1 MLPIQVPSHTRGDL
15 LEVIRHTKD
24 GMRKFPDNGRS
35 YFASR
40 FADADTSDVF
50 ASMFPVEVIFN
61 YQGVYQQLERTDS
74 LFKTL
79 PAPDGCEPASM
90 LEARA
95 KRQQQVA
102 NWIERYEMALVE
114 MATLLQKKHKQ
125 WTLSDLPLAF
135 KTYEDLDSFQ
145 NDTLAELG
153 VQPEEV
159 EDVFPCLPMQEGILI
174 SQSRDPDAYRVSSIF
189 EVIPTQ
195 QNQVNCTRLQ
205 QAWEAVVRRHSLL
218 RALLVDNVPGSLGT
232 TNVVLKDPQPSIS
245 FFRAAGDTATLAMF
259 RAHQDTLA
267 QQDSG
272 LQHRMFICQLDN
284 GKAYLCLDINHAIFD
299 AHSRG
304 VILRDLQSA
313 YSANLNPDSG
323 RFRDVVSYLT
333 QQEQEETHAYWAR
346 YLDGVEPCFF
356 SSMAEPQDVCYRDGT
371 VHVPDIDANAVH
383 TFCQTW
389 DITIATIIQT
399 AWALVLSR
407 YTGATTPCF
416 GNLSSRRDLPV
427 EDVANIFGPLITTI
441 ACRVQLDE
449 HKTVMDV
456 LRAVQSDYTNSLPH
470 QNISL
475 ASVHSMLGLGANA
488 LFNTILS
495 LQRID
500 DTMAVNDSEIDFRG
514 QSGSDPTE
522 YAINIGA
529 GYNRSVMEIEIH
541 YQTRCI
547 DDAQAANLA
556 ESLSQ
561 AIYGIITKT
570 TSTIGDLQILSKR
583 QQQQL
588 WKWNGEV
595 PPVVERCV
603 HELFVEQARA
613 RPDAAAICAWD
624 GEMKYGELDELSS
637 RLAGYLVGLGVGPEA
652 IVPLCFEKSMWTVV
666 AMLAVL
672 KAGGAFAPLDPEHP
686 ASRHEEIF
694 RQTGAR
700 VVLASAQHSTLCSGG
715 NRTVVVVSEAA
726 MRELPSEASE
736 ASTTDKRTTTRT
748 KAQPDNPAYVLFTSG
763 STGKPKGVVIE
774 HRAILT
780 SCLGHG
786 KAFNLTSDS
795 RFLQFS
801 SYTFDVSITE
811 IWTTLLVGGC
821 TCVPSE
827 SDKKDDLSKAINAL
841 DANWAYLT
849 PLLRSFSIQ
858 SASRD
863 YKILSSEQNLWSPYA
878 RQITAYGPTECCV
891 LCTFYSGTLGFYTGL
906 LGKSVASVSWVVDPN
921 DHHKL
926 APLGAV
932 GELLVE
938 GPILARGYLND
949 AEKTAA
955 AFIDDPAWL
964 LEGCDQHAGR
974 RGRLYKTGDLVYY
987 NADGNLVYVNRKD
1000 AQVKVRGQRVELGE
1014 IEHHVRECMPEVGRM
1029 AVEVIMPGDDKDKAT
1044 VAVFVEQKEEEVSD
1058 GDGSSARVFFPS
1070 QVDSQLSERL
1080 PSYMVPGVYF
1090 SVAQLPM
1097 TTSGKTDRKRL
1108 REIGATFSAQQLA
1121 ELRTRSQGPKRQPST
1136 DKEKAMQQLWAQ
1148 VLNIDADSIG
1158 LDDSFFRLGGDSIT
1172 AMQVSSTARSLQ
1184 ISVTTADILEQ
1195 KTISRLAH
1203 RMSRNHFSSN
1213 LVMEDPVNRHFSLTP
1228 IQELYLRLES
1238 TGSACFDQSFFL
1250 ELSSL
1255 TNLESLRAAF
1265 KTLVR
1270 RHSMLRALFSQT
1282 AGEWSCAGSSPVR
1295 SGSAP
1300 TAVIAIHH
1308 LVIDLVSWR
1317 VLLEELEDL
1326 LLSRKLPAVPAVPFQ
1341 AWQALQT
1348 EHATKHKCPS
1358 GVAQDEVASG
1368 ESLSY
1373 WGIEPDAVK
1382 RGSVVSKQFALNEQ
1396 TTSALLGPCNDVFQ
1410 TRPVELM
1417 LAALAHSFA
1426 IAFSDRAPPT
1436 IFNESHGREPWDA
1449 GIDLSR
1455 TVGWFTSMLPIQVP
1469 SHTRGDLLEVIR
1481 HTKDGMRKFP
1491 DNGRSYF
1498 ASRFADADTS
1508 DVFASMFPVEVIFNY
1523 QGVYQQL
1530 ERTDSLFKTL
1540 PAPDG
1545 CEPAS
1550 MLEAPRFALFDVSAV
1565 VEKGRM
1571 HVTVTSDS
1579 KAKRQ
1584 QQVAN
1589 WIERYEM
1596 ALVEM
1601 ATLLQKKHKQWT
1613 LSDLPLAFKTYEDLD
1628 SFQNDTLAE
1637 LGVQPEEVE
1646 DVFPCLPMQE
1656 GILISQSRDPDAYR
1670 VSSIFEVIPTQQNQ
1684 VNCTRLQQAWEA
1696 VVRRHSLLRALLV
1709 DNVPGSLGTTNVVLK
1724 DPQPSISFFRAA
1736 GDTATLAMFRAHQD
1750 TLAQQDSGLQHRM
1763 FICQLDNGKAYL
1775 CLDINHAIFDAHSRG
1790 VILRDLQSAY
1800 SANLNP
1806 DSGRFRDVVSYL
1818 TQQEQEETHAYWARY
1833 LDGVEPCFFSSM
1845 AEPQDVCYRDG
1856 TVHVPDID
1864 ANAVHTFCQTWD
1876 ITIATIIQTAW
1887 ALVLSRY
1894 TGATTPCFGNLSSRR
1909 DLPVEDVANIFG
1921 PLITTIAC
1929 RVQLDEHKTVMDV
1942 LRAVQSDYTNSLP
1955 HQNISL
1961 ASVHSM
1967 LGLGANA
1974 LFNTILSLQRID
1986 DTMAV
1991 NDSEIDFR
1999 GQSGSDPT
2007 EYAINIG
2014 AGYNRSVMEIEIHYQ
2029 TRCIDDAQAA
2039 NLAESLSQ
2047 AIYGIIT
2054 KTTSTIGDLQILSKR
2069 QQQQLWK
2076 WNGEVPPVVERC
2088 VHELFVEQA
2097 RARPDAAAICAWDG
2111 EMKYGEL
2118 DELSSRL
2125 AGYLV
2130 GLGVGPEAIVPLCFE
2145 KSMWTVVAMLAVL
2158 KAGGA
2163 FAPLDPEHPASRHEE
2178 IFRQTGARVVLA
2190 SAQHSTLCS
2199 GGNRTVVV
2207 VSEAAMRELPSEASE
2222 ASTTDKRTTTRTKA
2236 QPDNPAYVLFTSGST
2251 GKPKGV
2257 VIEHRAILTSC
2268 LGHGKAYNLTSD
2280 SRFLQFSSYTFD
2292 VSITEIWTT
2301 LLMGG
2306 CTCVPSES
2314 DKKDDLLKAINAL
2327 DANWAHLT
2335 PTVAK
2340 LLDPERIPG
2349 LQNLI
2354 LGAELVTDHDWNRWS
2369 PYARQIT
2376 TYGPTECC
2384 VLCTFY
2390 SGTLGFYTGL
2400 LGKSVAS
2407 VSWVVDP
2414 NDHHKLAPLGAVGE
2428 LLVEGPILARGYLN
2442 DAEKTAAAFI
2452 DDPAW
2457 LLEGC
2462 DQHAGRRGRLYKTG
2476 DLVYYNAD
2484 GNLVYVN
2491 RKDAQVKVRGQ
2502 RVELGEIEHHVRE
2515 CMPEVGRMAVEVIMP
2530 GDDKDKATVAVFVEQ
2545 KEEEVSDGDGSSAR
2559 VFFPSQVD
2567 SQLSERLPSYMVPGV
2582 YFSVAQLPMTT
2593 SGKTDRKRLRE
2604 IGATFSAQQLAE
2616 LRTRSQGPKRQPSTD
2631 KEKAMQQLW
2640 AQVLNID
2647 ADSIGL
2653 DDSFFRLG
2661 GDSITA
2667 MQVSSTARS
2676 LQISVTTADILEQK
2690 TISRLA
2696 HRMSRNHFSSNLVME
2711 DPVNRHFSLTP
2722 IQELYLRLES
2732 TGSACFDQSFFLELS
2747 SLTNLE
2753 SLRAAFKTLVRRH
2766 SMLRALFSQTAGGR
2780 WQQHISDRGSAS
2792 FTVDYVR
2799 CIDSKD
2805 VSEAIRQSRDGLDV
2819 QNGPVLAAVLCDQGQ
2834 RQLLFIAIHHLVI
2847 DLVSWRVLLEELE
2860 DLLLS
2865 RKLPAVPAVPF
2876 QAWQALQTEHA
2887 TKHKCPSGVAQDEV
2901 ASGESLSYWGIE
2913 PDAVKRGSVVS
2924 KQFALNEQTTSALL
2938 GPCNDVFQTRPVEL
2952 MLAALAHSFAIA
2964 FSDRAPPTIFNES
2977 HGREPWDAGID
2988 LSRTVGWFTSMLPI
3002 QVPSHTRGDLLEVIR
3017 HTKDGMRKFPDNGR
3031 SYFASRFADADTSD
3045 VFASMFPVEVIF
3057 NYQGVYQQLE
3067 RTDSLFKT
3075 LPAPDGCEP
3084 ASMLEAPRFALF
3096 DVSAVVEKGR
3106 MHVTVTSDSKAKRQQ
3121 QVANWIERYEMALVE
3136 MATLLQKKHK
3146 QWTLSDL
3153 PLAFKTYEDLDSF
3166 QNDTLA
3172 ELGVQ
3177 PEEVEDVFPCL
3188 PMQEGILISQ
3198 SRDPD
3203 AYRVSSIF
3211 EVIPTQQNQVNCT
3224 RLQQAWE
3231 AVVRRHSLLRA
3242 LLVDNVPGSLGT
3254 TNVVLKDPQPSIS
3267 FFRAA
3272 GDTATL
3278 AMFRAHQDTL
3288 AQQDSGLQHRMFIC
3302 QLDNG
3307 KAYLCLDIN
3316 HAIFDAHSR
3325 GVILRDL
3332 QSAYSANLNPDSG
3345 RFRDV
3350 VSYLTQ
3356 QEQEETHAYWAR
3368 YLDGV
3373 EPCFF
3378 SSMAE
3383 PQDVCYR
3390 DGTVHVPDI
3399 DANAVHTF
3407 CQTWDITIATIIQTA
3422 WALVLS
3428 RYTGATTPCFGNLSS
3443 RRDLPVEDVANI
3455 FGPLITTIA
3464 CRVQLDEHKTVMDV
3478 LRAVQSDYTN
3488 SLPHQNI
3495 SLASVHSM
3503 LGLGANALFNTI
3515 LSLQRID
3522 DTMAVNDSEIDFR
3535 GQSGSDPTEYAIN
3548 IGAGYNRSVME
3559 IEIHYQTRCIDDAQA
3574 ANLAESLSQAIYGI
3588 ITKTTSTIGDLQI
3601 LSKRQ
3606 QQQLWKWN
3614 GEVPPVVER
3623 CVHELFVEQARA
3635 RPDAAAIC
3643 AWDGEM
3649 KYGELDELS
3658 SRLAGYL
3665 VGLGVG
3671 PEAIVPLC
3679 FEKSM
3684 WTVVA
3689 MLAVL
3694 KAGGAFAPLDPEH
3707 PASRHEEIFRQ
3718 TGARVVLA
3726 SAQHSTLCSGGNRTV
3741 VVVSEAAM
3749 RELPSE
3755 ASEAST
3761 TDKRT
3766 TTRTKAQP
3774 DNPAYV
3780 LFTSGSTGK
3789 PKGVVIEHRAILT
3802 SCLGHGKAYNLTSD
3816 SRFLQ
3821 FSSYTFDVSIT
3832 EIWTTLLMGGCT
3844 CVPSESDKKDD
3855 LLKAINA
3862 LDANWAHLT
3871 PTVAKLLDP
3880 ERIPGL
3886 QNLILGAELVTDHDW
3901 NRWSP
3906 YARQITTYG
3915 PTECCVLCTFY
3926 SGTLGFYTG
3935 LLGKSVASV
3944 SWVVDPNDHHK
3955 LAPLGAVGELLVE
3968 GPILARGYLNDA
3980 EKTAAA
3986 FIDDPAWLLEGCD
3999 QHAGRRGRLYKTGDL
4014 VYYNADGNLVYVNRK
4029 DAQVKVRGQRVELG
4043 EIEHHVRECMPEVG
4057 RMAVEV
4063 IMPGDDKDKA
4073 TVAVFVEQKEEE
4085 VSDGDGSSA
4094 RVFFPS
4100 QVDSQLSERLPSY
4113 MVPGVYFSVAQLPM
4127 TTSGKTDRKRLR
4139 EIGATFSAQQLA
4151 ELRTRS
4157 QGPKRQPSTDK
4168 EKAMQQL
4175 WAQVLNIDADSIGL
4189 DDSFFRLGGDSI
4201 TAMQVSSTARSL
4213 QISVTT
4219 ADILEQKTISRLA
4232 HRMSRNHFSSNL
4244 VMEDPVNRHFSLT
4257 PIQELYLRLEST
4269 GSACFDQSFF
4279 LELSSLTNLESLR
4292 AAFKTLVRRHSMLR
4306 ALFSQTAGGRWQQ
4319 HISDRGSA
4327 SFTVDYVRCIDS
4339 KDVSEAIRQSRD
4351 GLDVQNGP
4359 VLAAVLCDQ
4368 GQRQLLFIAI
4378 HHLVID
4384 LVSWRVLLEELEDL
4398 LLSRKLPA
4406 VPAVPFQAWQAL
4418 QTEHATKH
4426 KCPSGVA
4433 QDEVASGESL
4443 SYWGIEPD
4451 AVKRGSVVSKQ
4462 FALNEQ
4468 TTSALLGPCNDVFQ
4482 TRPVELMLAALA
4494 HSFAIAFSDRAPP
4507 TIFNES
4513 HGREPWDAGID
4524 LSRTV
4529 GWFTSMLPI
4538 QVPSHTRGDLL
4549 EVIRHTKDGMRKF
4562 PDNGRSYFASRFA
4575 DADTSDVFASMFPVE
4590 VIFNYQGVYQQLE
4603 RTDSLFKTLPAPDG
4617 CEPASMLE
4625 APRFALFDV
4634 SAVVEKGRMH
4644 VTVTSDSKAKR
4655 QQQVANW
4662 IERYEMALVEM
4673 ATLLQ
4678 KKHKQWTLSDLP
4690 LAFKTY
4696 EDLDSFQN
4704 DTLAELGVQPEE
4716 VEDVFPC
4723 LPMQEGILISQSR
4736 DPDAYRVSSI
4746 FEVIPTQQNQVN
4758 CTRLQQAW
4766 EAVVRRHSLLRA
4778 LLVDNV
4784 PGSLGTTNVV
4794 LKDPQP
4800 SISFFRA
4807 AGDTAT
4813 LAMFRA
4819 HQDTLAQQD
4828 SGLQHR
4834 MFICQLDNGKAY
4846 LCLDINHAIFDAH
4859 SRGVILRDLQS
4870 AYSANLNPDSGRF
4883 RDVVSY
4889 LTQQEQ
4895 EETHAYWAR
4904 YLDGVEPCFFSSMA
4918 EPQDVCYRDGTVHV
4932 PDIDANAVHTFCQ
4945 TWDITIATIIQT
4957 AWALVLSR
4965 YTGATTPCFGN
4976 LSSRRDLPVEDVANI
4991 FGPLITTIA
5000 CRVQLDEHKTVMD
5013 VLRAVQS
5020 DYTNSLPHQNISL
5033 ASVHSMLGLGAN
5045 ALFNTILSLQ
5055 RIDDTMAVND
5065 SEIDFRG
5072 QSGSDPT
5079 EGLDTIAL

>member
-1 MLPIQVPSHTRGDL
+1 MFPYRRSH
-15 LEVIRHTKD
+15 
-24 GMRKFPDNGRS
+24 FP
-35 YFASR
+35 ASR
-40 FADADTSDVF
+40 LVDLAAWAGGVDPAVAQSIVPFSLLNINSDVDTARIQEEVAAGCNIDKDLVEDIYPCSPLQEGLMSLTSKRAGDYIMQSVLELSVSMDESALRAAWEQVVKQSMMLRTRIVQHSRLGLLQVVVAGDIQWMEADHLGTYLAEDKA
-50 ASMFPVEVIFN
+50 ASMQPGDCLARYAFVKERDGGRRWFVWTMHHALYDGWSLPRILGAVEKAYNGGVLEERPGFN
-61 YQGVYQQLERTDS
+61 AFVQYLSQQDQEATTNYWQT
-74 LFKTL
+74 TL
-79 PAPDGCEPASM
+79 AGCEATMFPPLPPSIHQPVANAM
-90 LEARA
+90 LEHQCPPLPRTMASDTTTSTLIRA
-95 KRQQQVA
+95 AWAIVAGNYTSSDDVVFGATVTGRNAPVAGIEDIVGPAIATVPVRVRLPRDWTVPALLAAVQQQA
-102 NWIERYEMALVE
+102 TEMIPYE
-114 MATLLQKKHKQ
+114 
-125 WTLSDLPLAF
+125 
-135 KTYEDLDSFQ
+135 
-145 NDTLAELG
+145 
-153 VQPEEV
+153 
-159 EDVFPCLPMQEGILI
+159 
-174 SQSRDPDAYRVSSIF
+174 
-189 EVIPTQ
+189 
-195 QNQVNCTRLQ
+195 
-205 QAWEAVVRRHSLL
+205 
-218 RALLVDNVPGSLGT
+218 
-232 TNVVLKDPQPSIS
+232 
-245 FFRAAGDTATLAMF
+245 
-259 RAHQDTLA
+259 
-267 QQDSG
+267 
-272 LQHRMFICQLDN
+272 
-284 GKAYLCLDINHAIFD
+284 
-299 AHSRG
+299 
-304 VILRDLQSA
+304 
-313 YSANLNPDSG
+313 
-323 RFRDVVSYLT
+323 
-333 QQEQEETHAYWAR
+333 
-346 YLDGVEPCFF
+346 
-356 SSMAEPQDVCYRDGT
+356 
-371 VHVPDIDANAVH
+371 
-383 TFCQTW
+383 QT
-389 DITIATIIQT
+389 
-399 AWALVLSR
+399 
-407 YTGATTPCF
+407 G
-416 GNLSSRRDLPV
+416 
-427 EDVANIFGPLITTI
+427 
-441 ACRVQLDE
+441 
-449 HKTVMDV
+449 
-456 LRAVQSDYTNSLPH
+456 
-470 QNISL
+470 
-475 ASVHSMLGLGANA
+475 
-488 LFNTILS
+488 
-495 LQRID
+495 LQRIAKMGADAQHACGFQTLLIVQPAD
-500 DTMAVNDSEIDFRG
+500 DGLESDKSLGRWQTKSELQDFTTYALMVQCTLATERVQITASFDPQIIEQWQVQRMLGQLGFVAQQLAEAGGKTTVAEIDTLTPEDR
-514 QSGSDPTE
+514 
-522 YAINIGA
+522 
-529 GYNRSVMEIEIH
+529 
-541 YQTRCI
+541 
-547 DDAQAANLA
+547 
-556 ESLSQ
+556 
-561 AIYGIITKT
+561 
-570 TSTIGDLQILSKR
+570 
-583 QQQQL
+583 QQL

-849 PLLRSFSIQ
+849 STVAKLLDPERIPG
-858 SASRD
+858 
-863 YKILSSEQNLWSPYA
+863 LQNLILGAELVTDHDWNRWSPYA

-974 RGRLYKTGDLVYY
+974 RGRLYKTGDLV
-987 NADGNLVYVNRKD
+987 
-1000 AQVKVRGQRVELGE
+1000 
-1014 IEHHVRECMPEVGRM
+1014 
-1029 AVEVIMPGDDKDKAT
+1029 
-1044 VAVFVEQKEEEVSD
+1044 
-1058 GDGSSARVFFPS
+1058 
-1070 QVDSQLSERL
+1070 
-1080 PSYMVPGVYF
+1080 
-1090 SVAQLPM
+1090 
-1097 TTSGKTDRKRL
+1097 
-1108 REIGATFSAQQLA
+1108 
-1121 ELRTRSQGPKRQPST
+1121 
-1136 DKEKAMQQLWAQ
+1136 
-1148 VLNIDADSIG
+1148 
-1158 LDDSFFRLGGDSIT
+1158 
-1172 AMQVSSTARSLQ
+1172 
-1184 ISVTTADILEQ
+1184 
-1195 KTISRLAH
+1195 
-1203 RMSRNHFSSN
+1203 
-1213 LVMEDPVNRHFSLTP
+1213 
-1228 IQELYLRLES
+1228 
-1238 TGSACFDQSFFL
+1238 
-1250 ELSSL
+1250 
-1255 TNLESLRAAF
+1255 
-1265 KTLVR
+1265 
-1270 RHSMLRALFSQT
+1270 
-1282 AGEWSCAGSSPVR
+1282 
-1295 SGSAP
+1295 
-1300 TAVIAIHH
+1300 
-1308 LVIDLVSWR
+1308 
-1317 VLLEELEDL
+1317 
-1326 LLSRKLPAVPAVPFQ
+1326 
-1341 AWQALQT
+1341 
-1348 EHATKHKCPS
+1348 
-1358 GVAQDEVASG
+1358 
-1368 ESLSY
+1368 
-1373 WGIEPDAVK
+1373 
-1382 RGSVVSKQFALNEQ
+1382 
-1396 TTSALLGPCNDVFQ
+1396 
-1410 TRPVELM
+1410 
-1417 LAALAHSFA
+1417 
-1426 IAFSDRAPPT
+1426 
-1436 IFNESHGREPWDA
+1436 
-1449 GIDLSR
+1449 
-1455 TVGWFTSMLPIQVP
+1455 
-1469 SHTRGDLLEVIR
+1469 
-1481 HTKDGMRKFP
+1481 
-1491 DNGRSYF
+1491 
-1498 ASRFADADTS
+1498 
-1508 DVFASMFPVEVIFNY
+1508 
-1523 QGVYQQL
+1523 
-1530 ERTDSLFKTL
+1530 
-1540 PAPDG
+1540 
-1545 CEPAS
+1545 
-1550 MLEAPRFALFDVSAV
+1550 
-1565 VEKGRM
+1565 
-1571 HVTVTSDS
+1571 
-1579 KAKRQ
+1579 
-1584 QQVAN
+1584 
-1589 WIERYEM
+1589 
-1596 ALVEM
+1596 
-1601 ATLLQKKHKQWT
+1601 
-1613 LSDLPLAFKTYEDLD
+1613 
-1628 SFQNDTLAE
+1628 
-1637 LGVQPEEVE
+1637 
-1646 DVFPCLPMQE
+1646 
-1656 GILISQSRDPDAYR
+1656 
-1670 VSSIFEVIPTQQNQ
+1670 
-1684 VNCTRLQQAWEA
+1684 
-1696 VVRRHSLLRALLV
+1696 
-1709 DNVPGSLGTTNVVLK
+1709 
-1724 DPQPSISFFRAA
+1724 
-1736 GDTATLAMFRAHQD
+1736 
-1750 TLAQQDSGLQHRM
+1750 
-1763 FICQLDNGKAYL
+1763 
-1775 CLDINHAIFDAHSRG
+1775 
-1790 VILRDLQSAY
+1790 
-1800 SANLNP
+1800 
-1806 DSGRFRDVVSYL
+1806 
-1818 TQQEQEETHAYWARY
+1818 
-1833 LDGVEPCFFSSM
+1833 
-1845 AEPQDVCYRDG
+1845 
-1856 TVHVPDID
+1856 
-1864 ANAVHTFCQTWD
+1864 
-1876 ITIATIIQTAW
+1876 
-1887 ALVLSRY
+1887 
-1894 TGATTPCFGNLSSRR
+1894 
-1909 DLPVEDVANIFG
+1909 
-1921 PLITTIAC
+1921 
-1929 RVQLDEHKTVMDV
+1929 
-1942 LRAVQSDYTNSLP
+1942 
-1955 HQNISL
+1955 
-1961 ASVHSM
+1961 
-1967 LGLGANA
+1967 
-1974 LFNTILSLQRID
+1974 
-1986 DTMAV
+1986 
-1991 NDSEIDFR
+1991 
-1999 GQSGSDPT
+1999 
-2007 EYAINIG
+2007 
-2014 AGYNRSVMEIEIHYQ
+2014 HY
-2029 TRCIDDAQAA
+2029 D
-2039 NLAESLSQ
+2039 
-2047 AIYGIIT
+2047 
-2054 KTTSTIGDLQILSKR
+2054 
-2069 QQQQLWK
+2069 
-2076 WNGEVPPVVERC
+2076 
-2088 VHELFVEQA
+2088 
-2097 RARPDAAAICAWDG
+2097 
-2111 EMKYGEL
+2111 
-2118 DELSSRL
+2118 
-2125 AGYLV
+2125 
-2130 GLGVGPEAIVPLCFE
+2130 
-2145 KSMWTVVAMLAVL
+2145 
-2158 KAGGA
+2158 
-2163 FAPLDPEHPASRHEE
+2163 
-2178 IFRQTGARVVLA
+2178 
-2190 SAQHSTLCS
+2190 
-2199 GGNRTVVV
+2199 
-2207 VSEAAMRELPSEASE
+2207 
-2222 ASTTDKRTTTRTKA
+2222 
-2236 QPDNPAYVLFTSGST
+2236 
-2251 GKPKGV
+2251 
-2257 VIEHRAILTSC
+2257 
-2268 LGHGKAYNLTSD
+2268 
-2280 SRFLQFSSYTFD
+2280 
-2292 VSITEIWTT
+2292 
-2301 LLMGG
+2301 
-2306 CTCVPSES
+2306 
-2314 DKKDDLLKAINAL
+2314 
-2327 DANWAHLT
+2327 
-2335 PTVAK
+2335 
-2340 LLDPERIPG
+2340 
-2349 LQNLI
+2349 
-2354 LGAELVTDHDWNRWS
+2354 
-2369 PYARQIT
+2369 
-2376 TYGPTECC
+2376 
-2384 VLCTFY
+2384 
-2390 SGTLGFYTGL
+2390 
-2400 LGKSVAS
+2400 
-2407 VSWVVDP
+2407 
-2414 NDHHKLAPLGAVGE
+2414 
-2428 LLVEGPILARGYLN
+2428 
-2442 DAEKTAAAFI
+2442 
-2452 DDPAW
+2452 
-2457 LLEGC
+2457 
-2462 DQHAGRRGRLYKTG
+2462 
-2476 DLVYYNAD
+2476 AD

-3802 SCLGHGKAYNLTSD
+3802 SCLGHGKAFNLTSD

-3832 EIWTTLLMGGCT
+3832 EIWTTLLVGGCT

-3855 LLKAINA
+3855 LSKAINA
-3862 LDANWAHLT
+3862 LDANWAYLT
-3871 PTVAKLLDP
+3871 PLLRSFSIQSASRDYKILSS
-3880 ERIPGL
+3880 E
-3886 QNLILGAELVTDHDW
+3886 QNL
-3901 NRWSP
+3901 WSP
-3906 YARQITTYG
+3906 YARQITAYG

-4014 VYYNADGNLVYVNRK
+4014 VHYDADGNLVYVNRK

-4575 DADTSDVFASMFPVE
+4575 DADTSDVFTSMFPVE

-4736 DPDAYRVSSI
+4736 DPDAYRVSFI

-4846 LCLDINHAIFDAH
+4846 LCLDINH
-4859 SRGVILRDLQS
+4859 
-4870 AYSANLNPDSGRF
+4870 
-4883 RDVVSY
+4883 
-4889 LTQQEQ
+4889 
-4895 EETHAYWAR
+4895 
-4904 YLDGVEPCFFSSMA
+4904 
-4918 EPQDVCYRDGTVHV
+4918 
-4932 PDIDANAVHTFCQ
+4932 
-4945 TWDITIATIIQT
+4945 
-4957 AWALVLSR
+4957 
-4965 YTGATTPCFGN
+4965 
-4976 LSSRRDLPVEDVANI
+4976 
-4991 FGPLITTIA
+4991 
-5000 CRVQLDEHKTVMD
+5000 
-5013 VLRAVQS
+5013 
-5020 DYTNSLPHQNISL
+5020 
-5033 ASVHSMLGLGAN
+5033 
-5045 ALFNTILSLQ
+5045 
-5055 RIDDTMAVND
+5055 
-5065 SEIDFRG
+5065 
-5072 QSGSDPT
+5072 
-5079 EGLDTIAL
+5079 

>member
-1 MLPIQVPSHTRGDL
+1 PASLAEASPVPAVPFQAWQALQTEHATKHKCPSGVAQDEVASGESLSYWGIEPDAVKRGSVVSKQFALNEQTTSALLGPCNDVFQTRPVELMLAALAHSFAIAFSDRAPPTIFNESHGREPWDAGIDLSRTVGWFTSMLPIQVPSHTRGDL

-50 ASMFPVEVIFN
+50 TSMFPVEVIFN

-90 LEARA
+90 LEAPRFALFDVSAVVEKGRMHVTVTSDSKA

-174 SQSRDPDAYRVSSIF
+174 SQSRDPDAYRVSFIF

-205 QAWEAVVRRHSLL
+205 QAWEAVHIIL
-218 RALLVDNVPGSLGT
+218 
-232 TNVVLKDPQPSIS
+232 PSS
-245 FFRAAGDTATLAMF
+245 GDTATLAMF

-801 SYTFDVSITE
+801 SYTFDVSIIE
-811 IWTTLLVGGC
+811 IWTMLLVGGC

-841 DANWAYLT
+841 DANWAFLT
-849 PLLRSFSIQ
+849 PTVAKLLDPERIPG
-858 SASRD
+858 
-863 YKILSSEQNLWSPYA
+863 LQNLILGAELVTDHDWNRWSPYA
-878 RQITAYGPTECCV
+878 LQITAYGPTECCV
-891 LCTFYSGTLGFYTGL
+891 LCIFYSGTLGFYTGL

-921 DHHKL
+921 DHNKL

-974 RGRLYKTGDLVYY
+974 RGRLYKTGDLVHYD
-987 NADGNLVYVNRKD
+987 ADGNLVYVNRKD

-1158 LDDSFFRLGGDSIT
+1158 LDDSFFRLGGDSIA
-1172 AMQVSSTARSLQ
+1172 AMKLVAEARKQNVPLTVAATFQHPRLVDLAAWAGGVDPAVAQSIVPFSLLNINSDVDTARIQEEVAAGCNIDKDLVEDIYPCSPLQ
-1184 ISVTTADILEQ
+1184 EGL
-1195 KTISRLAH
+1195 
-1203 RMSRNHFSSN
+1203 M
-1213 LVMEDPVNRHFSLTP
+1213 SLTSKRAGDY
-1228 IQELYLRLES
+1228 IM
-1238 TGSACFDQSFFL
+1238 QSVL
-1250 ELSSL
+1250 ELSVSMD
-1255 TNLESLRAAF
+1255 ESALRAAWEQVV
-1265 KTLVR
+1265 KQ
-1270 RHSMLRALFSQT
+1270 SMMLRTRIVQHSRLGLLQVVVAGDIQWMEADHLGTYLAEDKAASMQPGDCLARYAFVKERDGGRRWFVWTMHHALYDGWSLPRILGAVEKAYNGGVLEERPGFNAFVQYLSQQDQEAT
-1282 AGEWSCAGSSPVR
+1282 TNYWQTTLAGCEATMFPPLPPSIHQPVANAMLEHQCPPLPRTMASDTTTSTLIRAAWAIVAGNYTSSDDVVFGATVTGRNAPVAGIEDIVGPAIATVPVR
-1295 SGSAP
+1295 
-1300 TAVIAIHH
+1300 V
-1308 LVIDLVSWR
+1308 R
-1317 VLLEELEDL
+1317 
-1326 LLSRKLPAVPAVPFQ
+1326 LPRDWTVPALLAAVQQQ
-1341 AWQALQT
+1341 AT
-1348 EHATKHKCPS
+1348 EMIP
-1358 GVAQDEVASG
+1358 
-1368 ESLSY
+1368 Y
-1373 WGIEPDAVK
+1373 
-1382 RGSVVSKQFALNEQ
+1382 EQ
-1396 TTSALLGPCNDVFQ
+1396 TG
-1410 TRPVELM
+1410 
-1417 LAALAHSFA
+1417 
-1426 IAFSDRAPPT
+1426 
-1436 IFNESHGREPWDA
+1436 
-1449 GIDLSR
+1449 
-1455 TVGWFTSMLPIQVP
+1455 
-1469 SHTRGDLLEVIR
+1469 
-1481 HTKDGMRKFP
+1481 
-1491 DNGRSYF
+1491 
-1498 ASRFADADTS
+1498 
-1508 DVFASMFPVEVIFNY
+1508 
-1523 QGVYQQL
+1523 
-1530 ERTDSLFKTL
+1530 
-1540 PAPDG
+1540 
-1545 CEPAS
+1545 
-1550 MLEAPRFALFDVSAV
+1550 
-1565 VEKGRM
+1565 
-1571 HVTVTSDS
+1571 
-1579 KAKRQ
+1579 
-1584 QQVAN
+1584 
-1589 WIERYEM
+1589 
-1596 ALVEM
+1596 
-1601 ATLLQKKHKQWT
+1601 
-1613 LSDLPLAFKTYEDLD
+1613 
-1628 SFQNDTLAE
+1628 
-1637 LGVQPEEVE
+1637 
-1646 DVFPCLPMQE
+1646 
-1656 GILISQSRDPDAYR
+1656 
-1670 VSSIFEVIPTQQNQ
+1670 
-1684 VNCTRLQQAWEA
+1684 
-1696 VVRRHSLLRALLV
+1696 
-1709 DNVPGSLGTTNVVLK
+1709 
-1724 DPQPSISFFRAA
+1724 
-1736 GDTATLAMFRAHQD
+1736 
-1750 TLAQQDSGLQHRM
+1750 
-1763 FICQLDNGKAYL
+1763 
-1775 CLDINHAIFDAHSRG
+1775 
-1790 VILRDLQSAY
+1790 
-1800 SANLNP
+1800 
-1806 DSGRFRDVVSYL
+1806 
-1818 TQQEQEETHAYWARY
+1818 
-1833 LDGVEPCFFSSM
+1833 
-1845 AEPQDVCYRDG
+1845 
-1856 TVHVPDID
+1856 
-1864 ANAVHTFCQTWD
+1864 
-1876 ITIATIIQTAW
+1876 
-1887 ALVLSRY
+1887 
-1894 TGATTPCFGNLSSRR
+1894 
-1909 DLPVEDVANIFG
+1909 
-1921 PLITTIAC
+1921 
-1929 RVQLDEHKTVMDV
+1929 
-1942 LRAVQSDYTNSLP
+1942 
-1955 HQNISL
+1955 
-1961 ASVHSM
+1961 
-1967 LGLGANA
+1967 
-1974 LFNTILSLQRID
+1974 LQRIAKMGADAQHACGFQTLLIVQPAD
-1986 DTMAV
+1986 DGLESDKSLGRWQTKSELQDFTTYALMVQCTLATERV
-1991 NDSEIDFR
+1991 QITASFDPQVIEQWQVQRMLGQLGFVAQQLAEAGGKTTVAEIDTLTPEDR
-1999 GQSGSDPT
+1999 
-2007 EYAINIG
+2007 
-2014 AGYNRSVMEIEIHYQ
+2014 
-2029 TRCIDDAQAA
+2029 
-2039 NLAESLSQ
+2039 
-2047 AIYGIIT
+2047 
-2054 KTTSTIGDLQILSKR
+2054 
-2069 QQQQLWK
+2069 QQLWK

-2268 LGHGKAYNLTSD
+2268 LGHGKAFNLTSD

-2476 DLVYYNAD
+2476 DLVHYDAD

-3741 VVVSEAAM
+3741 VVVSKASFDRLSSASDKANVISK
-3749 RELPSE
+3749 PS
-3755 ASEAST
+3755 SI
-3761 TDKRT
+3761 
-3766 TTRTKAQP
+3766 
-3774 DNPAYV
+3774 AYV
-3780 LFTSGSTGK
+3780 MFTSGSTGT
-3789 PKGVVIEHRAILT
+3789 PKGVVLEHRAIST
-3802 SCLGHGKAYNLTSD
+3802 SCLTHGEAFGFSPSTRS
-3816 SRFLQ
+3816 LQ
-3821 FSSYTFDVSIT
+3821 FAAYTFDACIT
-3832 EIWTTLLMGGCT
+3832 EIITALLFGACI
-3844 CVPSESDKKDD
+3844 CVPSELDRRND
-3855 LLKAINA
+3855 LSNISNTLKVSWA
-3862 LDANWAHLT
+3862 LLT
-3871 PTVAKLLDP
+3871 PTVARTLDP
-3880 ERIPGL
+3880 KTIPSL
-3886 QNLILGAELVTDHDW
+3886 RTLVLGGEQVSRVDW
-3901 NRWSP
+3901 ERWSHLEK
-3906 YARQITTYG
+3906 QINTYG
-3915 PTECCVLCTFY
+3915 PTECSVWCTSHSNVAGFT
-3926 SGTLGFYTG
+3926 SGTI
-3935 LLGKSVASV
+3935 GKLIASV
-3944 SWVVDPNDHHK
+3944 GWVVDPNDHNR
-3955 LAPLGAVGELLVE
+3955 LAPLGSVGELLVE

-3986 FIDDPAWLLEGCD
+3986 FIDDPAWLLEGSKE
-3999 QHAGRRGRLYKTGDL
+3999 HAGRHAGRHGRLYKTGDL
-4014 VYYNADGNLVYVNRK
+4014 VHYDADGNLVYVGRK
-4029 DAQVKVRGQRVELG
+4029 DGQVKVRGQRVELG

-4073 TVAVFVEQKEEE
+4073 TVAVFVEQKE
-4085 VSDGDGSSA
+4085 
-4094 RVFFPS
+4094 
-4100 QVDSQLSERLPSY
+4100 
-4113 MVPGVYFSVAQLPM
+4113 
-4127 TTSGKTDRKRLR
+4127 
-4139 EIGATFSAQQLA
+4139 
-4151 ELRTRS
+4151 
-4157 QGPKRQPSTDK
+4157 
-4168 EKAMQQL
+4168 
-4175 WAQVLNIDADSIGL
+4175 
-4189 DDSFFRLGGDSI
+4189 
-4201 TAMQVSSTARSL
+4201 
-4213 QISVTT
+4213 
-4219 ADILEQKTISRLA
+4219 
-4232 HRMSRNHFSSNL
+4232 
-4244 VMEDPVNRHFSLT
+4244 
-4257 PIQELYLRLEST
+4257 PIQEGEST
-4269 GSACFDQSFF
+4269 PPKMKGSAM
-4279 LELSSLTNLESLR
+4279 
-4292 AAFKTLVRRHSMLR
+4292 LVRARTREEVVERLKND
-4306 ALFSQTAGGRWQQ
+4306 
-4319 HISDRGSA
+4319 I
-4327 SFTVDYVRCIDS
+4327 Y
-4339 KDVSEAIRQSRD
+4339 VSEGVWDWDKAQIFPFKST
-4351 GLDVQNGP
+4351 L
-4359 VLAAVLCDQ
+4359 
-4368 GQRQLLFIAI
+4368 
-4378 HHLVID
+4378 
-4384 LVSWRVLLEELEDL
+4384 
-4398 LLSRKLPA
+4398 RK
-4406 VPAVPFQAWQAL
+4406 AL
-4418 QTEHATKH
+4418 
-4426 KCPSGVA
+4426 
-4433 QDEVASGESL
+4433 
-4443 SYWGIEPD
+4443 
-4451 AVKRGSVVSKQ
+4451 
-4462 FALNEQ
+4462 
-4468 TTSALLGPCNDVFQ
+4468 
-4482 TRPVELMLAALA
+4482 
-4494 HSFAIAFSDRAPP
+4494 
-4507 TIFNES
+4507 
-4513 HGREPWDAGID
+4513 
-4524 LSRTV
+4524 
-4529 GWFTSMLPI
+4529 
-4538 QVPSHTRGDLL
+4538 
-4549 EVIRHTKDGMRKF
+4549 
-4562 PDNGRSYFASRFA
+4562 
-4575 DADTSDVFASMFPVE
+4575 
-4590 VIFNYQGVYQQLE
+4590 
-4603 RTDSLFKTLPAPDG
+4603 
-4617 CEPASMLE
+4617 
-4625 APRFALFDV
+4625 
-4634 SAVVEKGRMH
+4634 
-4644 VTVTSDSKAKR
+4644 
-4655 QQQVANW
+4655 
-4662 IERYEMALVEM
+4662 
-4673 ATLLQ
+4673 
-4678 KKHKQWTLSDLP
+4678 
-4690 LAFKTY
+4690 
-4696 EDLDSFQN
+4696 
-4704 DTLAELGVQPEE
+4704 
-4716 VEDVFPC
+4716 
-4723 LPMQEGILISQSR
+4723 
-4736 DPDAYRVSSI
+4736 
-4746 FEVIPTQQNQVN
+4746 
-4758 CTRLQQAW
+4758 
-4766 EAVVRRHSLLRA
+4766 
-4778 LLVDNV
+4778 
-4784 PGSLGTTNVV
+4784 
-4794 LKDPQP
+4794 
-4800 SISFFRA
+4800 
-4807 AGDTAT
+4807 
-4813 LAMFRA
+4813 
-4819 HQDTLAQQD
+4819 
-4828 SGLQHR
+4828 
-4834 MFICQLDNGKAY
+4834 
-4846 LCLDINHAIFDAH
+4846 
-4859 SRGVILRDLQS
+4859 
-4870 AYSANLNPDSGRF
+4870 
-4883 RDVVSY
+4883 
-4889 LTQQEQ
+4889 
-4895 EETHAYWAR
+4895 
-4904 YLDGVEPCFFSSMA
+4904 
-4918 EPQDVCYRDGTVHV
+4918 
-4932 PDIDANAVHTFCQ
+4932 
-4945 TWDITIATIIQT
+4945 
-4957 AWALVLSR
+4957 
-4965 YTGATTPCFGN
+4965 
-4976 LSSRRDLPVEDVANI
+4976 
-4991 FGPLITTIA
+4991 
-5000 CRVQLDEHKTVMD
+5000 
-5013 VLRAVQS
+5013 
-5020 DYTNSLPHQNISL
+5020 
-5033 ASVHSMLGLGAN
+5033 
-5045 ALFNTILSLQ
+5045 
-5055 RIDDTMAVND
+5055 
-5065 SEIDFRG
+5065 
-5072 QSGSDPT
+5072 
-5079 EGLDTIAL
+5079 